1 LAGVKFEAG
10 LKNNGIGG
18 WCIDLTDTLEPVT
31 VRCENLEVFSEKVS
45 EMGAEYGNDIE
56 VVWSAAEDSNPVHM
70 QELRVEMLAYQEK
83 YKDEID
89 KELKTREDNSTPESG
104 FEDFNPNN

>member
-1 LAGVKFEAG
+1 MAGVKFEAV

-31 VRCENLEVFSEKVS
+31 VRCENLEAFSEKVS

-70 QELRVEMLAYQEK
+70 QELRVEMMTYQDK

-89 KELKTREDNSTPESG
+89 KELTAREDNSTPESG
-104 FEDFNPNN
+104 LEGFNPNN